1 MHTVITSHQHA
12 EVKLIA
18 SLSRRKERKEQG
30 LFLIEGIRFVEEAFN
45 AAAPFAQVYYTA
57 QLSQNERG
65 AHLLTKLQQNG
76 VRVQEV
82 TASVMQKMADTEE
95 PQGILATMRMT
106 SPGTMALEK
115 PRPFVIVCDGIQDPG
130 NLGTIIRTADAAGV
144 DAIFTTRGTVDIYNP
159 KVLRATMGSV
169 FHLPIF
175 ADVAEEEVI
184 AMFAQYGIR
193 SIGTSLSASKWHFA
207 VDYHGPVAFWLGNE
221 ASGISVHTLSCLA
234 EQVKIPMPGR
244 SESLNVAVA
253 ASVLMYEC
261 VRQRMID

>member
-1 MHTVITSHQHA
+1 MHTVITSQQHA
-12 EVKLIA
+12 EVKLVA

-30 LFLIEGIRFVEEAFN
+30 LFLIEGIRFVEEAYN
-45 AAAPFAQVYYTA
+45 AEAPFAKVYYTA
-57 QLSQNERG
+57 QLSQNGRG
-65 AHLLTKLQQNG
+65 AHLLTKLQQHG
-76 VRVQEV
+76 VPVQEV
-82 TASVMQKMADTEE
+82 TAPIMQKMADTEE

-106 SPGTMALEK
+106 TPATAALEK

-144 DAIFTTRGTVDIYNP
+144 DAVFTTRGTVDIYNP

-175 ADVAEEEVI
+175 ADVTGENVI
-184 AMFAQYGIR
+184 AMFAQYGIS
-193 SIGTSLSASKWHFA
+193 SIGTSLSATKWHFA
-207 VDYHGPVAFWLGNE
+207 VDYHGPIAFWLGNE
-221 ASGISVHTLSCLA
+221 ASGISVHTLSYLA

-261 VRQRMID
+261 VRQRMAE